1 MSKPTGL
8 CSTCTGCGRLY
19 NKKFKGTDKCDNYF
33 YDGTGGNKNESNDI
47 STNEW
52 KK

>member
-33 YDGTGGNKNESNDI
+33 YDGGIVKNESNDK
-47 STNEW
+47 SSYER